1 MLAIYCRI
9 SGKKG
14 DDKDTSIASQKEEG
28 AKLASS
34 LGLKPVFFVDE
45 GISGTKEEI
54 TDRPAFAN
62 MLKEL
67 NSKKYHGVY
76 TLNQDRIER
85 NSLIWQIF
93 VGVMLTN
100 DCKYYPNGVLFDLD
114 NPNNRFIATI
124 QSASNALYASLT
136 SQRVKLSIKKRA
148 DEGRFRGQLPYGYKY
163 DEKNHILID
172 EKEAK
177 YVRMMYELSLSGIGT
192 YTIANMLNDEKIATR
207 FNKFE
212 GDIKRIDPYTKEV
225 YLHTKS
231 NVKWRGN
238 VVHDILKNPINKGKK
253 KLGEE
258 HYDVPAIVSE
268 EYWERVI
275 TNLKE
280 NKKKVGKKVHYNYL
294 LNGII
299 FCSHCG
305 RQMVGK
311 KSIAAA
317 NNSYRC
323 KDKIYPNNLCKES
336 RSINIYKLETFL
348 IKHLFES
355 KELEKHLLEL
365 PEKENN
371 YSVLLSELNEEKKKL
386 LSIERIYKH
395 QVSLLTNPD
404 FAEDINVKKIF
415 KDSKKSFET
424 QKTLIDELENK
435 LFLMK
440 NYSSKEN
447 VKKVFAE
454 YVKTLDFNDVK
465 RLVHSIIDWIKIGQ
479 VKEEGKMG
487 TFIINIK
494 YRGYEEI
501 STFITNWFAL
511 KWIWKSKYRKQAYTQ
526 EQIEEDREMAI
537 AMLEFKNLVIDEKF
551 INELKQNGMSDEEI
565 DRQNPWSKSFIGLE
579 SNSSEQTIIELKE
592 EDIIN
597 FNQLL

>member
-1 MLAIYCRI
+1 MLAVYCRI

-14 DDKDTSIASQKEEG
+14 DDKDTSIATQKEEG
-28 AKLASS
+28 TKLAIS

-54 TDRPAFAN
+54 ADRPAFAS

-114 NPNNRFIATI
+114 KPNNRFIATI

-148 DEGRFRGQLPYGYKY
+148 SEGRFRGQLPYGFMY
-163 DEKNHILID
+163 DEKNHIKKN
-172 EKEAK
+172 EKEAE
-177 YVRMMYELSLSGIGT
+177 YVRMMYEWSLSGIGS
-192 YTIANMLNDEKIATR
+192 YTIANKLNEMKVPTK

-212 GDIKRIDPYTKEV
+212 GEIKRIDPYTKEV
-225 YLHTKS
+225 YHFKKN

-238 VVHDILKNPINKGKK
+238 VVHDILINPINKGKK

-258 HYDVPAIVSE
+258 FYDVPYIVNE
-268 EYWERVI
+268 EYWDRAI
-275 TNLKE
+275 ANLKE
-280 NKKKVGKKVHYNYL
+280 NKKNVGKKVHYNYL

-311 KSIAAA
+311 KRIASGD
-317 NNSYRC
+317 NSYKC
-323 KDKIYPNNLCKES
+323 KGKIYPNNLCKDS
-336 RSINIYKLETFL
+336 RAINIFKLETFI

-365 PEKENN
+365 PVKENDYTKSLIELEEQKTKYIYLEKKLKHQLELLN
-371 YSVLLSELNEEKKKL
+371 DPELYDDNIKKEYIITKKLVESQKNLLSDL
-386 LSIERIYKH
+386 
-395 QVSLLTNPD
+395 
-404 FAEDINVKKIF
+404 EDKVAF
-415 KDSKKSFET
+415 S
-424 QKTLIDELENK
+424 
-435 LFLMK
+435 K
-440 NYSSKEN
+440 NYSPKEN
-447 VKKVFAE
+447 IKRVLSDYASTLEFAEVKK
-454 YVKTLDFNDVK
+454 LI
-465 RLVHSIIDWIKIGQ
+465 HSIIESVNIEQI
-479 VKEEGKMG
+479 KEEGKMG
-487 TFIINIK
+487 NFFINIK
-494 YRGYEEI
+494 YRGFDEI
-501 STFITNWFAL
+501 STFLTNWFAV
-511 KWIWKSKYRKQAYTQ
+511 KWYWISRYRSEAYTG
-526 EQIEEDREMAI
+526 EQLEEDRELAI
-537 AMLEFKNLVIDEKF
+537 ALFEKNGIVMNDDY
-551 INELKQNGMSDEEI
+551 INELKINGFTDEEI
-565 DRQNPWSKSFIGLE
+565 DRQNPWSSDYVGSE
-579 SNSSEQTIIELKE
+579 SSSSKHSVITIKE

-597 FNQLL
+597 FN

>member
-1 MLAIYCRI
+1 MLAVYCRI

-14 DDKDTSIASQKEEG
+14 DDKDTSIATQKEEG
-28 AKLASS
+28 AKLALS
-34 LGLKPVFFVDE
+34 LSLKPVFFVDE

-54 TDRPAFAN
+54 TDRPAFAS

-148 DEGRFRGQLPYGYKY
+148 SEGRFRGQLPYGFMY
-163 DEKNHILID
+163 DEKNHIKKN

-177 YVRMMYELSLSGIGT
+177 YVIMMYEWSLSGIGS
-192 YTIANMLNDEKIATR
+192 YTIANRLNEMKVPTK

-212 GDIKRIDPYTKEV
+212 GEIKRIDPYTKEV
-225 YLHTKS
+225 YHFKKN

-238 VVHDILKNPINKGKK
+238 VVHDILINPINKGKK

-258 HYDVPAIVSE
+258 FYDVPYIVNE
-268 EYWERVI
+268 EYWDRAI
-275 TNLKE
+275 ANLKE
-280 NKKKVGKKVHYNYL
+280 NKKNVGKKVHYNYL

-311 KSIAAA
+311 KRIASGD
-317 NNSYRC
+317 NSYKC
-323 KDKIYPNNLCKES
+323 KGKIYPNNLCKDS
-336 RSINIYKLETFL
+336 RAINIFKLETFI

-365 PEKENN
+365 PVKENDYTKSIIELEEQKKKYIYLDKKLKHQLELLN
-371 YSVLLSELNEEKKKL
+371 DPELYDDNIKKEYITTKKLVESQKNLLSNL
-386 LSIERIYKH
+386 
-395 QVSLLTNPD
+395 
-404 FAEDINVKKIF
+404 EDKVAF
-415 KDSKKSFET
+415 S
-424 QKTLIDELENK
+424 
-435 LFLMK
+435 K
-440 NYSSKEN
+440 NYSPKEN
-447 VKKVFAE
+447 VKKVLSDYVSTLEFA
-454 YVKTLDFNDVK
+454 DVK
-465 RLVHSIIDWIKIGQ
+465 KLIHSIIEWVKLEQ
-479 VKEEGKMG
+479 SKEEGKMG
-487 TFIINIK
+487 NFFVNIK
-494 YRGYEEI
+494 YRGFDEI
-501 STFITNWFAL
+501 STFLTNWFAVNWY
-511 KWIWKSKYRKQAYTQ
+511 WISRYRSEAYTV
-526 EQIEEDREMAI
+526 EQLEEDRELEI
-537 AMLEFKNLVIDEKF
+537 ALFEKNGVIMNDDY
-551 INELKQNGMSDEEI
+551 INKLKRDGFTDEEI
-565 DRQNPWSKSFIGLE
+565 DRKNPWSLNYVGSE
-579 SNSSEQTIIELKE
+579 STSSQQSKITINEG
-592 EDIIN
+592 DIIN
-597 FNQLL
+597 FN

>member
-1 MLAIYCRI
+1 MLAVYCRI

-14 DDKDTSIASQKEEG
+14 DDKDTSIATQKEEG
-28 AKLASS
+28 AKLALS
-34 LGLKPVFFVDE
+34 LSLKPVFFVDE

-54 TDRPAFAN
+54 TDRPAFAS

-148 DEGRFRGQLPYGYKY
+148 SEGRFRGQLPYGFMY
-163 DEKNHILID
+163 DEKNHIKKN

-177 YVRMMYELSLSGIGT
+177 YVRMMYEWSLSGIGS
-192 YTIANMLNDEKIATR
+192 YTIANRLNEMKVPTK

-212 GDIKRIDPYTKEV
+212 GEIKRIDPYTKEV
-225 YLHTKS
+225 YHFKKN

-238 VVHDILKNPINKGKK
+238 VVHDILINPINKGKK

-258 HYDVPAIVSE
+258 FYDVPYIVNEEHWDRAIA
-268 EYWERVI
+268 
-275 TNLKE
+275 NLKE
-280 NKKKVGKKVHYNYL
+280 NKKNVGKKVHYNYL

-311 KSIAAA
+311 KRIASGD
-317 NNSYRC
+317 NSYKC
-323 KDKIYPNNLCKES
+323 KGKIYPNNLCEDS
-336 RSINIYKLETFL
+336 RAINIFKLETFI

-365 PEKENN
+365 PVKEND
-371 YSVLLSELNEEKKKL
+371 YTKSIIELEEQKTKYIYLDKKLKHQLELLNDPELYDDNIKKEYITTKKIVELQKKL
-386 LSIERIYKH
+386 LSN
-395 QVSLLTNPD
+395 L
-404 FAEDINVKKIF
+404 EDKVAF
-415 KDSKKSFET
+415 S
-424 QKTLIDELENK
+424 
-435 LFLMK
+435 K
-440 NYSSKEN
+440 NYSPKEN
-447 VKKVFAE
+447 VKKVLSDYVSTLEFAE
-454 YVKTLDFNDVK
+454 VKKLI
-465 RLVHSIIDWIKIGQ
+465 HSIIEWIKLEQ
-479 VKEEGKMG
+479 SKEEGKMG
-487 TFIINIK
+487 NFFINIK
-494 YRGYEEI
+494 YRGFDEI
-501 STFITNWFAL
+501 STFLTNWFAVNWY
-511 KWIWKSKYRKQAYTQ
+511 WISRYRNEAYTV
-526 EQIEEDREMAI
+526 EQLEEDRELAI
-537 AMLEFKNLVIDEKF
+537 ALFEKNGII
-551 INELKQNGMSDEEI
+551 INDDYINKLKRDGFTDEEI
-565 DRQNPWSKSFIGLE
+565 DRKNPWSLNYVGSE
-579 SNSSEQTIIELKE
+579 STSSQHYKLTINE

-597 FNQLL
+597 FN